1 MRLKVVP
8 MCLVAAVGVVLSGSA
23 ALAQSADDQEVWVGN
38 ESLIPVADGQAR
50 KVAPLREPAYLYV
63 EAESPDAEILLQNN
77 LEFRGRAF
85 LKIRDTRLVRVTV
98 KSGGKGAVDGFV
110 ELSEREVLKF
120 KVGYQRP
127 AGVKTGTVTLLSSPN
142 GAEVY
147 LDGAP
152 VGQTPLTLR
161 KVPVGSRQLAMTYGS
176 WNWQG
181 LVSVRPERAELL
193 EVPVGSGHAAT
204 PAAAAPE
211 PAPARVAPAPPPAP
225 ARAPT
230 PAPAVVSA
238 PAPAPAP
245 AQAAPS
251 RAAVEQGKAKPNCK
265 LVCDRFVQAVDSDG
279 AREPIRD
286 LCMRRCGD
294 DDLEFAKCAWQAK
307 NMQDVLA
314 CGALP
319 ESR

>member
-1 MRLKVVP
+1 MRLMVVP
-8 MCLVAAVGVVLSGSA
+8 TCLVAGICLFLFRPMAF
-23 ALAQSADDQEVWVGN
+23 AQAADDQEVWVGN

-63 EAESPDAEILLQNN
+63 EAQSPDAEILLQNN

-98 KSGGKGAVDGFV
+98 KTGGKGTVDGFV
-110 ELSEREVLKF
+110 ELSEREVVKF

-127 AGVKTGTVTLLSSPN
+127 AGIETGTVTLLSSPN
-142 GAEVY
+142 GAEVF
-147 LDGAP
+147 LDGVP

-176 WNWQG
+176 WSWQG
-181 LVSVRPERAELL
+181 LVTVRVDRTELL
-193 EVPVGSGHAAT
+193 EVPVDSSQATTPVSVAPAPT
-204 PAAAAPE
+204 PAPVMAAPT
-211 PAPARVAPAPPPAP
+211 PAPARVAPAPAPAPEP
-225 ARAPT
+225 ARA
-230 PAPAVVSA
+230 
-238 PAPAPAP
+238 
-245 AQAAPS
+245 
-251 RAAVEQGKAKPNCK
+251 RAAEQGKSKKPDCK
-265 LVCDRFVQAVDSDG
+265 AICDKFVQAVDSDG
-279 AREPIRD
+279 ARGPIRD

-294 DDLEFAKCAWQAK
+294 DDMKFAACAWKAQ